1 MEYEMRKITGRY
13 SHLEMASLERK
24 KLKYVNLLKSLGSA
38 TSVDIAMLGLPL
50 WAEVEFLENI
60 VEFEFQCNPYLRAE
74 MN

>member
-1 MEYEMRKITGRY
+1 MEYEFRKITGRY
-13 SHLEMASLERK
+13 THLDMSALERR
-24 KLKYVNLLKSLGSA
+24 KLRCVNILKSLGSA

-60 VEFEFQCNPYLRAE
+60 VEFEFQCNPFIKAE